1 MNKTEKRLLHF
12 SLTIIIIVLGAV
24 GLGALT
30 ASKPPL
36 KKRKTTVSIPVVR
49 AINVKTGP
57 QSVIIRGEG
66 TVRPLQEITLIPQVG
81 GKVVNMSPA
90 LVNGGEFKKGH
101 TLLQVDPVD
110 YQLALTLARAKVKD
124 SESKLKV
131 IEEEAAAAL
140 EEWRLHRA
148 GGGSKSAGK
157 PPPLVAKE
165 PQLAAMQ
172 ARLEA
177 DRAELSRA
185 LLNLERTKLKA
196 PFDGRVSQKNVDIGQ
211 YVSPGQALASLY
223 STDEAEIVLPL
234 EDEELHWFY
243 LPGFTPGKGRGSPAV
258 VRARIAG
265 REMTW
270 PGEVARAEGKLDE
283 HTRMVNVVVRVKEP
297 YAKRPPL
304 AVGLFVAVDISGRTI
319 PDAAIIPRSALHQGN
334 VVWLVGKDGR
344 LHFRKVEVARI
355 QGESVLVKAGLKD
368 GDVVAI
374 SSLKAVT
381 DGMDVRNVLVKE
393 VNRS

>member
-1 MNKTEKRLLHF
+1 MNKTKRRLLHF
-12 SLTIIIIVLGAV
+12 AITIIIIVLGAV
-24 GLGALT
+24 GLSALT

-49 AINVKTGP
+49 AIKVKTGP
-57 QSVIIRGEG
+57 QTVIIRGEG
-66 TVRPLQEITLIPQVG
+66 TVRPLREITLIPQVG
-81 GKVVNMSPA
+81 GKVVNVSPA

-110 YQLALTLARAKVKD
+110 YELALTLTGAKVKD
-124 SESKLKV
+124 SESRLKV

-148 GGGSKSAGK
+148 DGPGIAGK

-177 DRAELSRA
+177 DRAEVSKA

-196 PFDGRVSQKNVDIGQ
+196 PFDGRVSQENVDIGQ

-223 STDEAEIVLPL
+223 STEAAEIVLPF

-283 HTRMVNVVVRVKEP
+283 HTRMVNVVVRVKKP

-304 AVGLFVAVDISGRTI
+304 VVGLFVAVDIKGRTI

-334 VVWLVGKDGR
+334 VVWLVGKDDR
-344 LHFRKVEVARI
+344 LYFLKVEVARI
-355 QGESVLVKAGLKD
+355 QGESVLVKTGLKD
-368 GDVVAI
+368 GDVVAT

-393 VNRS
+393 VNR

>member
-1 MNKTEKRLLHF
+1 MNKTKRRFLHF
-12 SLTIIIIVLGAV
+12 AITIIIIVLGAV
-24 GLGALT
+24 GLSALT

-49 AINVKTGP
+49 AIKVKTGP
-57 QSVIIRGEG
+57 QTVIIRGEG
-66 TVRPLQEITLIPQVG
+66 TVRPLREITLIPQVG
-81 GKVVNMSPA
+81 GKVVNVSPA

-101 TLLQVDPVD
+101 TLLQIDPVD
-110 YQLALTLARAKVKD
+110 YQLALTVARAKVKD
-124 SESKLKV
+124 SESRLMV

-148 GGGSKSAGK
+148 DGPGIAGK

-177 DRAELSRA
+177 DRAEVSKA

-196 PFDGRVSQKNVDIGQ
+196 PFDGRVSQENVDIGQ

-223 STDEAEIVLPL
+223 STEAAEIVLPF

-243 LPGFTPGKGRGSPAV
+243 LPGFTPGKGRGSSAV
-258 VRARIAG
+258 VRARITG

-283 HTRMVNVVVRVKEP
+283 HTRMVNVVVRVKKP

-304 AVGLFVAVDISGRTI
+304 AVGLFVAVDIKGRTI

-334 VVWLVGKDGR
+334 VVWLVGKDDR
-344 LHFRKVEVARI
+344 LYFLKVEVARI
-355 QGESVLVKAGLKD
+355 QGESVLVKTGLKD
-368 GDVVAI
+368 GDVVAT

-393 VNRS
+393 VNR